1 MYKFKEKVTGE
12 ILEVN
17 FDLADDLRRNGM
29 RITRL
34 GNCIKKTEKYIKG
47 INKLNPDG
55 TVPEG
60 DIKSQKNLNK
70 AEKALKDGFDY
81 AFGEGTYNTLFANR
95 NPYALI
101 NGTPWSSLVA
111 IAFVDSFDECE
122 TREELGEINEA
133 FIATLKKTEDG
144 RVIIPFKDVETG
156 EAFGELLFD
165 PTDIEGNAENF
176 EIYESCFKKAMF
188 YLKQMSADLNID
200 GTASED
206 AKNQELLKKAEA
218 ELKEGFNT
226 YLGDGA
232 YESVFAKRNPYAAI
246 RGSFYVTQV
255 MKVFRE
261 NVFVG
266 GCKNE

>member
-12 ILEVN
+12 VLEVN
-17 FDLADDLRRNGM
+17 FDPASDLRRNGI

-34 GNCIKKTEKYIKG
+34 SNCIKKTEKYIKR

-81 AFGEGTYNTLFANR
+81 AFGEETYNTLFANR
-95 NPYALI
+95 RPYALI
-101 NGTPWSSLVA
+101 NGIPWSSLVA
-111 IAFVDSFDECE
+111 NAFADSFDECGIE
-122 TREELGEINEA
+122 KMPVKINEA
-133 FIATLKKTEDG
+133 FIATLRKTEDG
-144 RVIIPFKDVETG
+144 RVVIPFKDAETG

-206 AKNQELLKKAEA
+206 VKNQELLKKAEA
-218 ELKEGFNT
+218 ELREGFNT
-226 YLGDGA
+226 CFGDGA
-232 YESVFAKRNPYAAI
+232 YESVFAKRNPYAAVH
-246 RGSFYVTQV
+246 GSFYVTQV
-255 MKVFRE
+255 MKAFRE
-261 NVFVG
+261 NVFIG
-266 GCKNE
+266 GCNNE